1 MILFFGKNLSLLKT
15 CWHLTFSVPFCIWK
29 YAYFKKRIPWA
40 SYTQQ
45 ICTMN
50 HDTKSLLKSQ
60 VCSTFF
66 IIFIGFHLI
75 VGGIRYNPLTFI
87 AITSSV
93 NEFKQTIYVDNIN
106 RLFIV
111 SVSSPLSMVHSRST
125 KQHHWWPRMFDPVY
139 FSRSPFVTMDFHYYL
154 DGKEEG

>member
-1 MILFFGKNLSLLKT
+1 
-15 CWHLTFSVPFCIWK
+15 
-29 YAYFKKRIPWA
+29 
-40 SYTQQ
+40 
-45 ICTMN
+45 MN

-154 DGKEEG
+154 DGKEEGQLVKTNLVLFTPFLQLELFSDYLQYFFSRKKLIYV